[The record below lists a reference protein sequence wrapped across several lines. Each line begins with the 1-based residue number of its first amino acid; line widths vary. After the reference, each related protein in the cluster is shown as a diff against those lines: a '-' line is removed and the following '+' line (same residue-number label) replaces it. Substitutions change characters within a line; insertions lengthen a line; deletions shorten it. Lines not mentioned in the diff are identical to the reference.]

1 MDYLRLVRIGN
12 LIFIALT
19 MYLIKLGLFE
29 PFGVAITL
37 NLFGFT
43 MLVLAVVFT
52 AAAGYVI
59 NDIYDVQAD
68 AHNKPERSFIGK
80 SISEKAGY
88 RFYFTLNIIG
98 VLLGFYVSNMIGK
111 PGFSAFFVVGS
122 AVLYLYNAQ
131 FKQSLLIGAFLVS
144 AIVGLIPVGVGLYD
158 LLPAIVPQNQQTQS
172 VIFSVLIDYSIFA
185 FLINLIRELVKDQE
199 DINGDYNAGYQTVSI
214 VLGKE
219 RTNKVIF
226 GVTLLPILFLVY
238 YLYRY
243 LFEHLYA
250 VMYTLLLL
258 IGPLIY
264 FAVNIWTASSQKN
277 FRKLSK
283 ILKFVMFFG
292 IISIALLQFILIEE
306 SC

>member
-292 IISIALLQFILIEE
+292 IISIALLQFILIE
-306 SC
+306 

>member
-185 FLINLIRELVKDQE
+185 FLINFIRELVKDQE

-292 IISIALLQFILIEE
+292 IISIALLQFILIE
-306 SC
+306 

>member
-98 VLLGFYVSNMIGK
+98 VLLGFYVSNMIEK

-185 FLINLIRELVKDQE
+185 LLINFIRELVKDQE

-292 IISIALLQFILIEE
+292 IISIALLQFILIE
-306 SC
+306 